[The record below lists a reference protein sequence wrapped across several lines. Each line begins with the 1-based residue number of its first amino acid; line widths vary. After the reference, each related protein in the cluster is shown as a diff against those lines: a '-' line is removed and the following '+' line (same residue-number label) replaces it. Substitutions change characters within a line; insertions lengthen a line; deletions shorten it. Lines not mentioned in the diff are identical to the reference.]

1 MKIAFVYSG
10 QGAQYSGMGQE
21 LYDNHEIVRTLFNE
35 ASAALNMDVAAL
47 CFEENELL
55 NQTTYTQPAILTL
68 STAID
73 ALLKEKGIEPEVV
86 AGLSL
91 GEYSAFVKAGV
102 LDFTEAVK
110 LVKKRGQYMTEA
122 VPLGEGAMS
131 AVLGLDRETIM
142 EACQEASD
150 LGVVSPANYNMPG
163 QIAIAG
169 LKEAV
174 DKAGEILLEKG
185 AKRVVPLQVSGP
197 FHTALLQPAAE
208 QLAEALKEVTVND
221 PDLPVVSNT
230 TTKVFTTKEEI
241 LDTMV
246 KQVMSPVY
254 WEDGVRAMIDL
265 GVDTFIEVGPG
276 KTLSSFIKKIDKSV
290 LTLNV
295 ENNKTLEKT
304 LTKLAALKSD
314 GHI

>member
-254 WEDGVRAMIDL
+254 WEDDVRAMIDL

>member
-35 ASAALNMDVAAL
+35 ASAALNIDVAAL

-73 ALLKEKGIEPEVV
+73 ALLKEKGIEPEVI

-208 QLAEALKEVTVND
+208 QLAEALKKVTVND
-221 PDLPVVSNT
+221 PDLPVISNT

>member
-102 LDFTEAVK
+102 LDFTDAVK

-208 QLAEALKEVTVND
+208 KLAEALKEVTVND
-221 PDLPVVSNT
+221 PDLPIISNT

-254 WEDGVRAMIDL
+254 WEDDVRAMIDL

-314 GHI
+314 GHV

>member
-35 ASAALNMDVAAL
+35 ASAALNIDVAAL

-73 ALLKEKGIEPEVV
+73 ALLKEKGIEPEVI

-221 PDLPVVSNT
+221 PDLPVISNT

>member
-35 ASAALNMDVAAL
+35 ASAALNIDVAAL

-102 LDFTEAVK
+102 LDFTEAVQ

-142 EACQEASD
+142 EACQEASN
-150 LGVVSPANYNMPG
+150 LGMVSPANYNMPG
-163 QIAIAG
+163 QIAI
-169 LKEAV
+169 
-174 DKAGEILLEKG
+174 
-185 AKRVVPLQVSGP
+185 
-197 FHTALLQPAAE
+197 
-208 QLAEALKEVTVND
+208 
-221 PDLPVVSNT
+221 
-230 TTKVFTTKEEI
+230 
-241 LDTMV
+241 
-246 KQVMSPVY
+246 
-254 WEDGVRAMIDL
+254 
-265 GVDTFIEVGPG
+265 
-276 KTLSSFIKKIDKSV
+276 
-290 LTLNV
+290 
-295 ENNKTLEKT
+295 
-304 LTKLAALKSD
+304 
-314 GHI
+314 

>member
-10 QGAQYSGMGQE
+10 QGAQYTGMGQE

-35 ASAALNMDVAAL
+35 ASAALNIDVAAL

-221 PDLPVVSNT
+221 PDLPVISNT

>member
-10 QGAQYSGMGQE
+10 QGAQYYGMGKE
-21 LYDNHEIVRTLFNE
+21 LYDEYEVVQNVFNT
-35 ASAALNMDVAAL
+35 ASAALEMDVASL

-73 ALLKEKGIEPEVV
+73 ALLKEKGIQPDVV

-91 GEYSAFVKAGV
+91 GEYSAFVKAEV
-102 LDFTEAVK
+102 LEFTAAVN
-110 LVKKRGQYMTEA
+110 LVKKRGQYMTDA

-131 AVLGLDRETIM
+131 AVMGLDRETIS
-142 EACQEASD
+142 EACQEASV

-169 LKEAV
+169 IKAAV
-174 DKAGEILLEKG
+174 EKAGEILLEKG
-185 AKRVVPLQVSGP
+185 AKRVIPLQVSGP
-197 FHTALLQPAAE
+197 FHTELLLPAAQ
-208 QLAEALKEVTVND
+208 QLAKALKEVAIQD
-221 PDLPVVSNT
+221 PALPIVSNT
-230 TTKVFTTKEEI
+230 TAKVFSDKAEI
-241 LDTMV
+241 ADIMV

-254 WEDGVRAMIDL
+254 WEDSVKTMIDL
-265 GVDTFIEVGPG
+265 GVDIFIEVGPG
-276 KTLSSFIKKIDKSV
+276 KTLSSFIKKIDKTV

-295 ENNKTLEKT
+295 ENKKSLEKT
-304 LTKLAALKSD
+304 LTKLAALKAENQV
-314 GHI
+314 

>member
-1 MKIAFVYSG
+1 
-10 QGAQYSGMGQE
+10 
-21 LYDNHEIVRTLFNE
+21 
-35 ASAALNMDVAAL
+35 
-47 CFEENELL
+47 
-55 NQTTYTQPAILTL
+55 
-68 STAID
+68 
-73 ALLKEKGIEPEVV
+73 
-86 AGLSL
+86 
-91 GEYSAFVKAGV
+91 
-102 LDFTEAVK
+102 
-110 LVKKRGQYMTEA
+110 
-122 VPLGEGAMS
+122 
-131 AVLGLDRETIM
+131 
-142 EACQEASD
+142 
-150 LGVVSPANYNMPG
+150 
-163 QIAIAG
+163 G

-221 PDLPVVSNT
+221 PDLPVISNT